1 MRQLILIIAATIST
15 LSYALET
22 VQVTG
27 SIEID
32 APIEEVFEFV
42 ADPMNDHHWRSEVND
57 MATNSRTF
65 EVGSI
70 FREDAWIGIRKNFIT
85 TTELIK
91 LNAPYQALFET
102 VRSNPYFLRS
112 NRMFNESENG
122 TLFTY
127 VVDFDRRMIKETFG
141 FNAKPEVVVKLYG
154 VLMKKYLKKLKKRL
168 E

>member
-65 EVGSI
+65 EVGST